1 VAAERRWRARG
12 ERRRRQGGRGAE
24 VGEVGGDAWTC
35 VAAGG
40 GARGPAPT
48 VSGGG
53 RADQRGKR
61 RWQRKKKQAMSEGL
75 VCNSQKVQGPLCKLR
90 FPTATKV
97 K

>member
-1 VAAERRWRARG
+1 VAAEQRWRARG

-53 RADQRGKR
+53 KGR
-61 RWQRKKKQAMSEGL
+61 RSRQCPKGLFAISKKFRDLS
-75 VCNSQKVQGPLCKLR
+75 VN
-90 FPTATKV
+90 
-97 K
+97 